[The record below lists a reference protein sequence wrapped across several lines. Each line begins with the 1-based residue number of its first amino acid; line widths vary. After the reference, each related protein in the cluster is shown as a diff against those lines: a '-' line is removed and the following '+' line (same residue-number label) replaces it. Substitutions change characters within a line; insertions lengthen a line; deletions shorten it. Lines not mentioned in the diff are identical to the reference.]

1 MAERLGRE
9 RDFYLDLLSYHCIL
23 CRLVAIEPKLGSF
36 DAAYKGHMEL
46 YMKLLDRYERRLER
60 SCPLGSS
67 CAARGTVSRSNCIS
81 GRCWRPSCAEP
92 YGWRR
97 GLVEGAQ
104 KTERIYD
111 QVS

>member
-46 YMKLLDRYERRLER
+46 YMKWLDRYERRLER

-67 CAARGTVSRSNCIS
+67 CAARATGSRSGCRS
-81 GRCWRPSCAEP
+81 G
-92 YGWRR
+92 R
-97 GLVEGAQ
+97 GLVEGLRKLREFMINQ
-104 KTERIYD
+104 SRIL
-111 QVS
+111 V

>member
-1 MAERLGRE
+1 MK
-9 RDFYLDLLSYHCIL
+9 RDIYLDPLSYYRSL
-23 CRLVAIEPKLGSF
+23 RQLVAIELKLGSF

-46 YMKLLDRYERRLER
+46 YMKVLDRYERRLER
-60 SCPLGSS
+60 RCPLGSS

-104 KTERIYD
+104 KTERILIKYLR
-111 QVS
+111 

>member
-46 YMKLLDRYERRLER
+46 YMKWLDRYERRPGEEPR
-60 SCPLGSS
+60 IGIS
-67 CAARGTVSRSNCIS
+67 CAVR
-81 GRCWRPSCAEP
+81 
-92 YGWRR
+92 
-97 GLVEGAQ
+97 
-104 KTERIYD
+104 
-111 QVS
+111 